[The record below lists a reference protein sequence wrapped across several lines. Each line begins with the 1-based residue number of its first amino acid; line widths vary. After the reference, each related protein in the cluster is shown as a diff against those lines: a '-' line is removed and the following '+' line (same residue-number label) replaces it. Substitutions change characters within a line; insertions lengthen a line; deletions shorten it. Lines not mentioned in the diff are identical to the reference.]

1 MSMPECHYRVSVKA
15 LVTDKQGR
23 FLLVKDI
30 SGKWELPGGGLDHGE
45 TVEQGLR
52 REIKEEMGLE
62 IKCFSEQPV
71 YFLTVLD
78 VEKNEW
84 ICNVLYK
91 TELESLDYTVTD
103 ECLEMR
109 FFNKEHAL
117 QEPLFENVEKFFEL
131 YS

>member
-1 MSMPECHYRVSVKA
+1 MSMPDCHYRVSVKA
-15 LVTDKQGR
+15 LVADEQGR
-23 FLLVKDI
+23 YLLVKDI

-62 IKCFSEQPV
+62 IRCFSARPV

-84 ICNVLYK
+84 ICNILYK
-91 TELESLDYTVTD
+91 TELESLDYTATD

-109 FFNKEHAL
+109 FFNKEQAL

-131 YS
+131 YM